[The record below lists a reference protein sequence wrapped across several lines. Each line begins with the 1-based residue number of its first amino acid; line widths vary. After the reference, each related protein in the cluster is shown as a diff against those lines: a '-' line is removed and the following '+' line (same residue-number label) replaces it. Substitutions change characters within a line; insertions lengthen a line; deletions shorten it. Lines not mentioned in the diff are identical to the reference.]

1 VALSTSNND
10 SDSAEFEAF
19 LKGEKDVLVVV
30 RRGILG
36 FSDNNLSLVIDMKCS
51 PDLDTRNQLFARVL
65 RKSPKGIKKAYIT
78 VPSKDKVKGEVAMLR
93 KLVDFMK
100 RENFSTY
107 LGV

>member
-1 VALSTSNND
+1 
-10 SDSAEFEAF
+10 
-19 LKGEKDVLVVV
+19 
-30 RRGILG
+30 
-36 FSDNNLSLVIDMKCS
+36 
-51 PDLDTRNQLFARVL
+51 VL

-78 VPSKDKVKGEVAMLR
+78 VPSKDKVKGEVTMLR